1 MTNETGKEKSRR
13 RAAAWVKD
21 RNWLASYF
29 QDQADAGQ
37 TGYSA
42 LAPIKFWRHRIF
54 LARATRARLYHE
66 RNGEGHCT
74 TLRG

>member
-1 MTNETGKEKSRR
+1 MTNETGEEKSRR
-13 RAAAWVKD
+13 RAAAWVKH

-42 LAPIKFWRHRIF
+42 LALIKLLRHKNF
-54 LARATRARLYHE
+54 VTR
-66 RNGEGHCT
+66 T
-74 TLRG
+74 